1 MRYTYSETIDLEQE
15 EQRLD
20 VFLANQTQK
29 SRSWVQKQIK
39 SGAVKV
45 NGVKVGKTG
54 YLVFGG
60 DLVEMEEVDLTP
72 VPVKENVGDSFDYTK
87 IRVILETDQY
97 VVVDKPAGLLVHQ
110 TPAKERD
117 TLVTWILDCYPQV
130 EGVGDGPE
138 RPGIVHRL
146 DRAASG
152 VMVIAKTQKMFDH
165 LKTQFKERTVEK
177 EYTVLVCGVIHNP
190 EGVLDFQ
197 IERGKEGRMAARPKQ
212 GELSLKNINRRQ
224 TGKDALTEFW
234 VTQRFSRFT
243 LLRVKIHTGRMHQI
257 RVHMLAYNHPVVGDP
272 LYTIKRYKKKSDL
285 PLDRLFLHAKTLSF
299 SDLSGARV
307 SAAAPLPVELVGY
320 MNNLT

>member
-130 EGVGDGPE
+130 EGV
-138 RPGIVHRL
+138 
-146 DRAASG
+146 
-152 VMVIAKTQKMFDH
+152 
-165 LKTQFKERTVEK
+165 
-177 EYTVLVCGVIHNP
+177 
-190 EGVLDFQ
+190 
-197 IERGKEGRMAARPKQ
+197 
-212 GELSLKNINRRQ
+212 
-224 TGKDALTEFW
+224 
-234 VTQRFSRFT
+234 
-243 LLRVKIHTGRMHQI
+243 
-257 RVHMLAYNHPVVGDP
+257 
-272 LYTIKRYKKKSDL
+272 
-285 PLDRLFLHAKTLSF
+285 
-299 SDLSGARV
+299 
-307 SAAAPLPVELVGY
+307 
-320 MNNLT
+320 